1 MGSDGSRQS
10 IANQLEC
17 QTLQIRLQQPRNQS
31 SRRETSLPARGAT
44 RSLSLVRFLVA
55 RCVATARLPRGPN
68 RGWLPLA
75 HGRYFPILASLG
87 SAAKQTKQPMS
98 IEHKASTSPTP
109 PLVIALLPKYLC
121 FPAHQ
126 SQWLPSSSP
135 KSATRLTV
143 APSGSWMLESS
154 VSGHSRSLQETCR
167 TPRFAYYQRRSNAEW
182 QTQLRPVFLCPLP
195 ERPSNDA
202 QGWICR
208 DRVPRI
214 QPRIVAAPS

>member
-31 SRRETSLPARGAT
+31 SRRETSLPARGVT

-121 FPAHQ
+121 CPSVAMASVVEPKERNKADRRALRKLDARVVSLGTFTFPPGDLQNAAIRI
-126 SQWLPSSSP
+126 LPASFECRMANSTSP
-135 KSATRLTV
+135 RVSLPPTR
-143 APSGSWMLESS
+143 
-154 VSGHSRSLQETCR
+154 ET
-167 TPRFAYYQRRSNAEW
+167 F
-182 QTQLRPVFLCPLP
+182 
-195 ERPSNDA
+195 
-202 QGWICR
+202 
-208 DRVPRI
+208 
-214 QPRIVAAPS
+214 